1 MSLLNFTY
9 VCTYFILLLYLSFVL
24 FFFSFFL
31 NGEALIAYKY
41 KINIE
46 LRVFFFILCYFF
58 DNSIVKM
65 EETNLNLGYLPSKYQ
80 KMSTN

>member
-9 VCTYFILLLYLSFVL
+9 VCTYFILLLYLSFVP